1 MEKKEINKKT
11 KSTKEKTKKLKATKK
26 VKEEKYKVIE
36 TTKLNKIE
44 KIITIVVGLIFLTV
58 LVCSMINEVFIPAA
72 LISFALFLFC
82 ICYHYIEDETK
93 KRMVYTLF
101 GLGVLLIII
110 EVVYTIIKVS

>member
-1 MEKKEINKKT
+1 MEKKEINKKA
-11 KSTKEKTKKLKATKK
+11 KNKKEKIAKKT
-26 VKEEKYKVIE
+26 KEEKFKVIE
-36 TTKLNKIE
+36 TAKLNKIE
-44 KIITIVVGLIFLTV
+44 KIITLVVGLIFLAV